1 MLLIYEYITMP
12 TSVINKRIIKNPQ
25 VKSVPRKRKQI
36 QTGVNKNHN
45 RSDERNT
52 LNLTITSPT
61 LQIMYTWQCCESLV
75 VHPYNLKNLKYSD
88 YFVLNLFI
96 NHL

>member
-1 MLLIYEYITMP
+1 MP
-12 TSVINKRIIKNPQ
+12 TSV
-25 VKSVPRKRKQI
+25 
-36 QTGVNKNHN
+36 NKNEDNQKFSTEIRTAKAKAKQN
-45 RSDERNT
+45 RGQQQPQSKRRTQT

-61 LQIMYTWQCCESLV
+61 LQFMYTWQCCESLV
-75 VHPYNLKNLKYSD
+75 VHPYNLTNLKYSD

>member
-1 MLLIYEYITMP
+1 MP
-12 TSVINKRIIKNPQ
+12 TSVINTRIIKNPQ

-45 RSDERNT
+45 RSDERKT

-61 LQIMYTWQCCESLV
+61 LQVMYTWQCCESLV